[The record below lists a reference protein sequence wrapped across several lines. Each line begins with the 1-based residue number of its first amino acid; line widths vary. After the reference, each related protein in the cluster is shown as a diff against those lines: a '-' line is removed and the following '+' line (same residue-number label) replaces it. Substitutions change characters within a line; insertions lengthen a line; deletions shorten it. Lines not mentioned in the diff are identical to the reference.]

1 MNADLYT
8 YLKKRAVIFIVLL
21 ILLISSLTMVW
32 SYLPYIDEERF
43 SPAGDDKLTL
53 SDWKFKTDK
62 DDIGLNE
69 KWFVSTYDDSSWED
83 VVVPSTWNTDPELEW
98 YKGFGWYRTHFSF
111 PQSWRTNESVVYI
124 HFLAVFLKCDVWIN
138 NHYLGYHRGGYTD
151 FSFDISD
158 QLKRENTITVRVDNS
173 LKNKQIPGKSF
184 DWWFYGGIT
193 REVFVEKHPRL
204 WISDISITTKVF
216 PNDLALI
223 NVTCTIYNQFNS
235 DLKGNIKL
243 DIVTDDNIRTHSST
257 FTFSIKHNTHYQW
270 SRAILVSNPNL
281 WSPESPFLYMVIC
294 DISLDNIVVH
304 RVVERFGIRE
314 IKTVGTALYLNNR
327 MIFLKGFSRHE
338 DYPGYGNSLPYDIQY
353 NDLKMIKESGAN
365 FIRLA
370 HYPNHPSVLDICD
383 ELGLLVWEEIPAW
396 QILPEFLS
404 NPEIVEKWAKP
415 QLKEMIQRHKNHPSI
430 IIWSIGNEFDTGSSL
445 SLPYISEMVRYAKQL
460 DPTRLTTYATN
471 KYQRDMGYAFI
482 DVISINAYQGWYTA
496 KISDFGKVVDD
507 IHKYNPEKPIFMS
520 EFGAGAVLGKRGT
533 GKFTEDFQVEFLK
546 NYWSQIRERM
556 SGNETNTG
564 YIIGAAWWI
573 FADFKSPKRVNS
585 PIQNYNLK
593 GVVDQLR
600 RPKLAYFEITSLFAN
615 TPNNSKIFGN
625 TLLMTCGTTSELSR
639 QHSLGKNFRNQGSN
653 IHILKKYSIH
663 MDFGLKT
670 PYRYFFEFLKTTLK
684 SIAFKSMRY
693 VYVPECR
700 LLYTFE
706 IIMRAKIIF
715 EKWGLI

>member
-1 MNADLYT
+1 
-8 YLKKRAVIFIVLL
+8 
-21 ILLISSLTMVW
+21 MVW

-62 DDIGLNE
+62 GNIGLNE
-69 KWFVSTYDDSSWED
+69 KWFDSTYDDSSWED

-98 YKGFGWYRTHFSF
+98 YKGFGWYRTDFSF
-111 PQSWRTNESVVYI
+111 PQSWQTNDSVVYI

-138 NHYLGYHRGGYTD
+138 NHYLGYHRGGYTG

-173 LKNKQIPGKSF
+173 LQNKQIPGKSF
-184 DWWFYGGIT
+184 DWWFYGGLT
-193 REVFVEKHPRL
+193 REVLVEKHPRL

-223 NVTCTIYNQFNS
+223 NVTCKISNHFNS

-243 DIVTDDNIRTHSST
+243 DIIADDIRTYSST
-257 FTFSIKHNTHYQW
+257 FAFSVNHNNHYQW
-270 SRAILVSNPNL
+270 SKAILVSNPEL
-281 WSPESPFLYMVIC
+281 WSPESPFLYKAIC

-314 IKTVGTALYLNNR
+314 IRTEGAALYLNNR

-365 FIRLA
+365 FVRLA

-396 QILPEFLS
+396 QIFPEFLS
-404 NPEIVEKWAKP
+404 NPEIIEKWAKP
-415 QLKEMIQRHKNHPSI
+415 QLKEMIQRDKNHPSI

-445 SLPYISEMVRYAKQL
+445 SLPYIREMTRYVKQL

-471 KYQRDMGYAFI
+471 KYQRDLGYAFI

-507 IHKYNPEKPIFMS
+507 IHKYNSEKPIFIS
-520 EFGAGAVLGKRGT
+520 EFGADAKLGKRGN
-533 GKFTEDFQVEFLK
+533 GKFSEDFQVNFLK
-546 NYWSQIRERM
+546 AYWSQIVERM
-556 SGNETNTG
+556 SGNKTNTG
-564 YIIGAAWWI
+564 YIIGAAWWV
-573 FADFKSPKRVNS
+573 FADFKSPRRMHSQISK
-585 PIQNYNLK
+585 YNLK

-600 RPKLAYFEITSLFAN
+600 RPKLAYFEITTLFRN
-615 TPNNSKIFGN
+615 TPNQSKVFKSALSYKCDITFELSKKHSFFKIF
-625 TLLMTCGTTSELSR
+625 
-639 QHSLGKNFRNQGSN
+639 QNQGS
-653 IHILKKYSIH
+653 HMQILKKHFIFINV
-663 MDFGLKT
+663 DLKNT
-670 PYRYFFEFLKTTLK
+670 YNFFFEFLKTTLK
-684 SIAFKSMRY
+684 SIAFKNIRY
-693 VYVPECR
+693 V
-700 LLYTFE
+700 
-706 IIMRAKIIF
+706 
-715 EKWGLI
+715 